1 MKSNITS
8 AALVFLT
15 TLVGCASGP
24 SKPYESWVFP
34 PLNQGAVR
42 SIGDPLIEQG
52 SSQVGPQIEF
62 PQDITIGKKQIAKGQ
77 YPYNAENA
85 TGIWFYKG
93 DNFFYLNKA
102 DNRICID
109 GKDCIKVD
117 FSMGKAPIPGTF
129 QFDSLQ
135 QTLLYNGK
143 IGNRITLAYRELQNN
158 IARPAFSNSV
168 EYDLSESNV
177 IGYKGAR
184 LEIVKAT
191 NTEITYRILSGFQK

>member
-1 MKSNITS
+1 MKLNLPFLII
-8 AALVFLT
+8 LVLT
-15 TLVGCASGP
+15 TLGGCASKP
-24 SKPYESWVFP
+24 SYESWVSP
-34 PLNQGAVR
+34 PLDRATVR
-42 SIGDPLIEQG
+42 SVGDPLIEQG
-52 SSQVGPQIEF
+52 YSQVGPEIEF
-62 PQDITIGKKQIAKGQ
+62 SQDVIVGKKQIAKGR

-109 GKDCIKVD
+109 SKDCVKLD
-117 FSMGKAPIPGTF
+117 FSMGRAPVPGTA
-129 QFDSLQ
+129 QADSLQ

-143 IGNRITLAYRELQNN
+143 IGNRIAFAYRELQNN
-158 IARPAFSNSV
+158 LARPAFNNSV

-177 IGYKGAR
+177 VGYKGAR
-184 LEIVKAT
+184 LEIIKAT